1 MRKFQGFS
9 KQQLTE
15 IYKIM
20 FLSRRMDE
28 RMLRLLRQGRV
39 HFHIGASGHEA
50 AQVGA
55 ALNFD
60 PGKDWAYP
68 YYRNQAFVLKW
79 GQTIQ
84 ELFLQYLGKKDDLSG
99 GGRQLPQHFGHKDLR
114 IVCQSSPTGTQ
125 YLQAVGTAMGAIKAK
140 TNEVV
145 YVSSGEG
152 ATSEGEFHEA
162 INWASRDK
170 LPVIFHIE
178 DNGYAISVH
187 KSHQTAGASVYKM
200 VAGYENLQRFD
211 IDGTNVFES
220 AKAFAKAVKRSR
232 EGKGPALILSNVIR
246 LLPHSSSDDH
256 SKYRTKK
263 ELEEESKRDPLNVF
277 SKMVIK
283 EKLFTKTEIQS
294 IEEEANQLVDEATD
308 WVLEQPDPEADTA
321 LSNLYLSWKNP
332 KEEPELNNDGDPIM
346 MLSAINHALKEEME
360 RNDKIVVYGEDVA
373 DPKGGVF
380 NVTKGL
386 TDAFGKERVFN
397 SPIAEASIIG
407 TAIGLAVHGYKPV
420 VEIQFMDYIWP
431 AMMQI
436 KDELATILY
445 RSNGAYKADV
455 IVRVPVGG
463 YIRGALYHSQTAD
476 SIFAHIPGLRVVF
489 PSNAADAKGLLKEA
503 IRGEDPVMF
512 LEHKGLYRA
521 RVTERP
527 EPDADYTIPL
537 GKAKIIQEGEDLT
550 VITWGMQAHQSLQ
563 ALDKIADLNAS
574 VEIIDIRTLN
584 PLDND
589 TILNSVKKTGK
600 VLIVH
605 EDHLTGGF
613 GAEIAARIAREAF
626 EYLDGPI
633 TRVAAEDVHHP
644 FHPILEARVLPDVNG
659 IAEAMRKILIY

>member
-1 MRKFQGFS
+1 MSKYQGFT
-9 KQQLTE
+9 KKELLE

-55 ALNFD
+55 AINFK

-84 ELFLQYLGKKDDLSG
+84 ELFLQYLGKRDDLSG
-99 GGRQLPQHFGHKDLR
+99 GGRQLPQHFGHKELR

-125 YLQAVGTAMGAIKAK
+125 FLQAVGTAMGAVKAG
-140 TNEVV
+140 TDEVV

-152 ATSEGEFHEA
+152 TTSEGEFYEA
-162 INWASRDK
+162 INWANRDK

-178 DNGYAISVH
+178 DNHFAISVP
-187 KSHQTAGASVYKM
+187 KTEQAAGSSVYEIA
-200 VAGYENLQRFD
+200 AGYKNLQRFD

-220 AKAFAKAVKRSR
+220 ARTFAKAVKGCRQ
-232 EGKGPALILSNVIR
+232 GKGPALIHSNVIR

-256 SKYRTKK
+256 SKYRSKE
-263 ELEEESKRDPLNVF
+263 ELEEESRRDPLNVF
-277 SKMVIK
+277 TKIVTK
-283 EKLFTKTEIQS
+283 EKIITKKEIES
-294 IEEEANQLVDEATD
+294 IEAEINQLIDEATD
-308 WVLEQPDPEADTA
+308 WVLEQPDPQPEDA
-321 LSNLYLSWKNP
+321 LKNIYLSWGNP
-332 KEEPELNNDGDPIM
+332 GPEPELKDGGKPIM
-346 MLSAINHALKEEME
+346 MLEAINHALKEEME
-360 RNDKIVVYGEDVA
+360 RNDKIVVYGQDVA

-380 NVTKGL
+380 NVTRGL

-397 SPIAEASIIG
+397 SPLAEASIVG
-407 TAIGLAVHGYKPV
+407 TAFGLAIHGFKPV

-436 KDELATILY
+436 KDEVATMLY
-445 RSNGAYKADV
+445 RSNGQFKADV
-455 IVRVPVGG
+455 VIRTPVGA
-463 YIRGALYHSQTAD
+463 YIHGGLYHSQTCDA
-476 SIFAHIPGLRVVF
+476 IFAHIPGIRVVF

-503 IRGEDPVMF
+503 IRGEDPVLFM
-512 LEHKGLYRA
+512 EHKGLYRA
-521 RVTERP
+521 RTTERP

-537 GKAKIIQEGEDLT
+537 GRAKVVQEGEYLT
-550 VITWGMQAHQSLQ
+550 VVTWGMQVHQSKQ
-563 ALDKIADLNAS
+563 ALEKISDLNPS

-584 PLDND
+584 PLDSE

-600 VLIVH
+600 ALIVH
-605 EDHLTGGF
+605 EDHFTGGF
-613 GAEIAARIAREAF
+613 GGEIAARIVSEAF
-626 EYLDGPI
+626 EYLDGPVRRI
-633 TRVAAEDVHHP
+633 AAADVHHP
-644 FHPILEARVLPDVNG
+644 YHPNLESRVLPSVDD
-659 IAEAMRKILIY
+659 IAKAMREILTY

>member
-1 MRKFQGFS
+1 MNKFQGFT
-9 KQQLTE
+9 KKELME

-55 ALNFD
+55 AFNFI

-68 YYRNQAFVLKW
+68 YYRDQAFVLKW

-84 ELFLQYLGKKDDLSG
+84 ELFLQYLAKKDDLSSS
-99 GGRQLPQHFGHKDLR
+99 GRQLPQHFGHKDLR
-114 IVCQSSPTGTQ
+114 IASQSSPTGTQ
-125 YLQAVGTAMGAIKAK
+125 YLQAVGTAMGAVKAK
-140 TNEVV
+140 TDEVV

-162 INWASRDK
+162 VNWASRDR
-170 LPVIFHIE
+170 LPVIFHVE
-178 DNGYAISVH
+178 DNGFAISVH
-187 KSHQTAGASVYKM
+187 KSQQTAGASVYKM
-200 VAGYENLQRFD
+200 VSGYENLANYE

-220 AKAFAKAVKRSR
+220 AKTFAKAVKRSR
-232 EGKGPALILSNVIR
+232 EGKGPALIMSNVVR

-256 SKYRTKK
+256 SKYKSKK
-263 ELEEESKRDPLNVF
+263 ELEEERKRDPLSVF
-277 SKMVIK
+277 SKLVIK
-283 EKLFTKTEIQS
+283 EKVLTKKELAS
-294 IEEEANQLVDEATD
+294 IEAETNKMIDETTD
-308 WVLEQPDPEADTA
+308 WVFEQPDPDPEDT
-321 LSNLYLSWKNP
+321 LKNLYLSWHNP
-332 KEEPELNNDGDPIM
+332 GPEPAHNSNGKPIM
-346 MLSAINHALKEEME
+346 MLEAINHALKEEME
-360 RNDKIVVYGEDVA
+360 RNDKIIVYGQDVA

-386 TDAFGKERVFN
+386 TDTFGNERVFN
-397 SPIAEASIIG
+397 SPIAEASIVG
-407 TAIGLAVHGYKPV
+407 TAIGLAVYGFKPV

-455 IVRVPVGG
+455 VIRVPVGG

-476 SIFAHIPGLRVVF
+476 SIFAHIPGLRVIF

-512 LEHKGLYRA
+512 LEHKGMYRA
-521 RVTERP
+521 RFTERP

-537 GKAKIIQEGEDLT
+537 GRAKVVQKGEDLT
-550 VITWGMQAHQSLQ
+550 VITWGMQVHQTKQ
-563 ALDKIADLNAS
+563 ALDKISDLNAS

-613 GAEIAARIAREAF
+613 GAEIAARISAEAF

-633 TRVAAEDVHHP
+633 MRVAAKDVHHP
-644 FHPILEARVLPDVNG
+644 YNPILEARVLPNVDDVAN
-659 IAEAMRKILIY
+659 AMRKILIY

>member
-1 MRKFQGFS
+1 MTKFQGFS
-9 KQQLTE
+9 KKQLTE
-15 IYKIM
+15 MYKTM

-55 ALNFD
+55 ALNFSA
-60 PGKDWAYP
+60 GKDWAYP
-68 YYRNQAFVLKW
+68 YYRNQAFVLTW

-99 GGRQLPQHFGHKDLR
+99 GGRQLPQHFGNKNLR

-125 YLQAVGTAMGAIKAK
+125 YLQAVGTAMGAVKAK
-140 TNEVV
+140 TKEVV

-162 INWASRDK
+162 VNWASRDK
-170 LPVIFHIE
+170 LPVIFHVE
-178 DNGYAISVH
+178 DNGFAISVH
-187 KSHQTAGASVYKM
+187 KSQQTAGASVYKM
-200 VAGYENLQRFD
+200 VAGYENLERFE

-220 AKAFAKAVKRSR
+220 ARTFAKAVKRSR

-277 SKMVIK
+277 SKIVIK
-283 EKLFTKTEIQS
+283 EKLFTKKEIQS

-321 LSNLYLSWKNP
+321 LNNLYLSWQNP
-332 KEEPELNNDGDPIM
+332 GEEPELNSNGDPIM
-346 MLSAINHALKEEME
+346 MLGAINHALKEEME

-380 NVTKGL
+380 TVTKGL

-407 TAIGLAVHGYKPV
+407 TAIGLAVYGYKPV

-436 KDELATILY
+436 KNELATMLY
-445 RSNGAYKADV
+445 RSNGKFKADV
-455 IVRVPVGG
+455 VIRVPVGG
-463 YIRGALYHSQTAD
+463 YIRGALYHSQTCD
-476 SIFAHIPGLRVVF
+476 SIFAHIPGLRIVF

-537 GKAKIIQEGEDLT
+537 GKAKIVREGEDLS
-550 VITWGMQAHQSLQ
+550 VITWGMQVHQSLK
-563 ALDKIADLNAS
+563 ALENLSDLNPS
-574 VEIIDIRTLN
+574 VEIIDIRTIN
-584 PLDND
+584 PFDIE
-589 TILNSVKKTGK
+589 TVLNSIKKTGK
-600 VLIVH
+600 ALIIH
-605 EDHLTGGF
+605 EDHLTCGY
-613 GAEIAARIAREAF
+613 GAEIAARIAKEAF

-633 TRVAAEDVHHP
+633 ARVAAEDAHHP
-644 FHPILEARVLPDVNG
+644 FHPDLEARVLPDVNG